1 MLNILTKPP
10 KLQSKITIFCGGNI
24 LIWPNNQDYLILT
37 SSLLPLVEMLTFV
50 EYQNQLYCTVSSTK
64 NLPEH
69 TSQTFKNHT
78 TNLEVLRV
86 YQWLRWNE
94 QTRFCSLCT
103 GPMQRGPQSLSKTCQ
118 KCQTPIWPALPPAI
132 LVLIERDDQILLA
145 RGPQFAKGV
154 YSCLAGFIDIGESA
168 EDAVHREVME
178 ETGLEIDNIR
188 YFGSQSWP
196 FPGGSFMI
204 GFIARYKQGTLKID
218 QNELEDAKWFYKN
231 QLPKLP
237 SPLSLSC
244 QIIKAYQ
251 TL

>member
-24 LIWPNNQDYLILT
+24 LIWPDNQDYLILT

-50 EYQNQLYCTVSSTK
+50 EYQDQLYCMVSSTK

-103 GPMQRGPQSLSKTCQ
+103 GPMQRAPQSLSKTCQ
-118 KCQTPIWPALPPAI
+118 NCQTPIWPALPPAI
-132 LVLIERDDQILLA
+132 LVLIERDNQILLA

-204 GFIARYKQGTLKID
+204 ALLLVISKAHSKLIKMNLKMQNGFIKTSFLNY
-218 QNELEDAKWFYKN
+218 
-231 QLPKLP
+231 
-237 SPLSLSC
+237 PLH
-244 QIIKAYQ
+244 
-251 TL
+251 